1 MKKLLINN
9 IKWFVLI
16 ILASIIAW
24 TSVFS
29 ILNKPKDYETLKLFI
44 STSSFSEEKINE
56 HLNNE
61 EQYKDVIIHGLDITN
76 ENYTA
81 SLQTNGVL
89 YSDILVLNEDVLEF
103 EGLDNAFV
111 KLENNYLSQYEIDLN
126 DYELIYVNETPIGI
140 VIYDGTTNLLS
151 EYMTFGGNSKYFL
164 CLNTESYHVDK
175 YSVKEKNVSNK
186 AFETLAAL
194 LK

>member
-1 MKKLLINN
+1 MKKLLIND

-111 KLENNYLSQYEIDLN
+111 KLENNYLSQYGIDLN

-140 VIYDGTTNLLS
+140 VIYNGTTNLLS

-186 AFETLAAL
+186 AFETLATL

>member
-1 MKKLLINN
+1 MKKLLIND

-44 STSSFSEEKINE
+44 STSSFSEEKIND

-111 KLENNYLSQYEIDLN
+111 KLENNYSSQYGIDLN

-186 AFETLAAL
+186 AFETLATL

>member
-1 MKKLLINN
+1 MKKLLIND

-44 STSSFSEEKINE
+44 STSSYSEEKINE

-89 YSDILVLNEDVLEF
+89 YSDILILNEEVLEF
-103 EGLDNAFV
+103 EGLDSAFV
-111 KLENNYLSQYEIDLN
+111 KLENDYLSQYGIDLN

-140 VIYDGTTNLLS
+140 VIYNGFTNILS
-151 EYMTFGGNSKYFL
+151 EYMTFGGNNKYFL

-186 AFETLAAL
+186 AFETLATL

>member
-1 MKKLLINN
+1 MKKLLIND

-111 KLENNYLSQYEIDLN
+111 KLENNYLSQYGIDLN

-140 VIYDGTTNLLS
+140 VIYNGTTNLLS
-151 EYMTFGGNSKYFL
+151 EYMTFEGNSKYFL

-186 AFETLAAL
+186 AFETLATL

>member
-1 MKKLLINN
+1 MKKLLIND

-44 STSSFSEEKINE
+44 STSSYSEERINE
-56 HLNNE
+56 ELNSDN
-61 EQYKDVIIHGLDITN
+61 QYKDVIIHGIDITN

-81 SLQTNGVL
+81 SLQTNGIL
-89 YSDILVLNEDVLEF
+89 FSDLLILNEEVLEF
-103 EGLDNAFV
+103 EGLDSAFV
-111 KLENNYLSQYEIDLN
+111 KLENDYLSQYGIDLN
-126 DYELIYVNETPIGI
+126 DYELIYINETPIGI

-186 AFETLAAL
+186 AFETLATL

>member
-1 MKKLLINN
+1 MKKLLIND

>member
-1 MKKLLINN
+1 MKKLLIND

-24 TSVFS
+24 TNVFS

-175 YSVKEKNVSNK
+175 YSVKEKK
-186 AFETLAAL
+186 FQTKH
-194 LK
+194 LKH

>member
-151 EYMTFGGNSKYFL
+151 EYMTFGGDSKYFL

>member
-1 MKKLLINN
+1 MKKLLIKN

-111 KLENNYLSQYEIDLN
+111 KLENNYLSQYGIDLN

>member
-1 MKKLLINN
+1 MKKLLIYN

-81 SLQTNGVL
+81 SLQSNGVL
-89 YSDILVLNEDVLEF
+89 YSDILV
-103 EGLDNAFV
+103 
-111 KLENNYLSQYEIDLN
+111 
-126 DYELIYVNETPIGI
+126 
-140 VIYDGTTNLLS
+140 
-151 EYMTFGGNSKYFL
+151 
-164 CLNTESYHVDK
+164 
-175 YSVKEKNVSNK
+175 
-186 AFETLAAL
+186 
-194 LK
+194 

>member
-1 MKKLLINN
+1 MKKLLIND

-16 ILASIIAW
+16 ILVSIIAW

>member
-1 MKKLLINN
+1 MKKLLIND

-103 EGLDNAFV
+103 EGIDNAFV
-111 KLENNYLSQYEIDLN
+111 KLENNYLSQYGIDLN